1 MKINIEKY
9 NKIMDELQALW
20 YSKENTFV
28 ETHNNPEGIRS
39 SQIAALVALLI
50 NKGVFEEKEKE
61 DD

>member
-1 MKINIEKY
+1 MIIEIEKY
-9 NKIMDELQALW
+9 DKIMDELQALW
-20 YSKENTFV
+20 YSDQGTFM

-50 NKGVFEEKEKE
+50 DKGVFDEKVKE